1 MITAKQV
8 GEEKSKLENLVVSK
22 DRVSNFGEVYTGQR
36 EVKAML
42 DLVKHETER
51 IDSRFL
57 EPACGDGNFL
67 AEILE
72 RKLDRVEKR
81 YKRSQS
87 EFEKYSVL
95 AVSSIYGVEIQ
106 EDNVQKCKYRLFG
119 IFDYRYSRLY
129 KRGQNRVRE
138 AVRFILDRNIVWGDA
153 LELKT
158 CGPKTSPII
167 FSQWA
172 PVGGSKFKRTDYAF
186 HDLSA
191 PDLSENECLF
201 ASQSGVTTKDTGE
214 KGFIPE
220 SIQEYSPMPYWELP
234 NV

>member
-1 MITAKQV
+1 MIAQAEHGSQV
-8 GEEKSKLENLVVSK
+8 ISK
-22 DRVSNFGEVYTGQR
+22 DRVSRFGEVYTGQR

-51 IDSRFL
+51 IDSKFL

-72 RKLDRVEKR
+72 RKLDKVERR
-81 YKRSQS
+81 YKKSQS

-106 EDNVQKCKYRLFG
+106 EDNVQKCRYRLFG
-119 IFDYRYSRLY
+119 IFDYRYSGLF
-129 KRGQNRVRE
+129 KKTQNRVRE
-138 AVRFILDRNIVWGDA
+138 TVRYILDRNIVWGDA
-153 LELKT
+153 LDLT
-158 CGPKTSPII
+158 TMGPKKEPIV

-172 PVGGSKFKRTDYAF
+172 PVGGSRFKRTDYAF

-191 PDLSENECLF
+191 PDASENDTLF
-201 ASQSGVTTKDTGE
+201 ATQRGITTTDTGE

-220 SIQEYSPMPYWELP
+220 SLKEYPPMPYWELP